1 VPPKTN
7 WASSPT
13 TTKIANAYFCFIVF
27 ILKMALAAVL
37 GVVFYGAMW
46 FRIADALIL
55 GRRLPWQ

>member
-46 FRIADALIL
+46 LYSSAVLL
-55 GRRLPWQ
+55 MH